1 MAHRIYKNCLYCSLI
16 LTFMLF
22 YQAANAQYNF
32 SAADNW
38 LEQNTKDMGGRS
50 VLMIFKD
57 GKIIYSKSVNK
68 LNSKQ
73 KFIGKAIAK
82 KKGKDAGE
90 ILEDY
95 SLDKKI
101 LIASCSKW
109 LSAAL
114 VMTFVD
120 EGKLKLTDTI
130 GKFLPVFSAAGKGN
144 ITIQN
149 CLSHMT
155 GIKSGDIKES
165 RAGFE
170 KSATMD
176 EAMSSIAAL
185 PMESAPGESFHYS
198 SIGLQIAA
206 GVIEK
211 ISGKDF
217 RTLFAERIAKPCG
230 MLNTD
235 FGNNPIPVPAGS
247 GQSTPADYLR
257 FLEMILNN
265 GNYNGKQVLSKESV
279 QVMQYNYA
287 AGKKVIS
294 SPAEAKN
301 WGYGLG
307 EWTPESSDAHTRS
320 DFATSPGLFGSFP
333 WVNNKL
339 GYAGVLFT
347 FYIKNKGRNERY
359 TGLKSI
365 IDAAV
370 TNK

>member
-1 MAHRIYKNCLYCSLI
+1 M
-16 LTFMLF
+16 
-22 YQAANAQYNF
+22 
-32 SAADNW
+32 
-38 LEQNTKDMGGRS
+38 
-50 VLMIFKD
+50 
-57 GKIIYSKSVNK
+57 
-68 LNSKQ
+68 
-73 KFIGKAIAK
+73 
-82 KKGKDAGE
+82 
-90 ILEDY
+90 
-95 SLDKKI
+95 
-101 LIASCSKW
+101 IASCSKW

-130 GKFLPVFSAAGKGN
+130 GKFLRVFSASGKGN
-144 ITIQN
+144 ITIAE
-149 CLSHMT
+149 CLSHTT
-155 GIKSGDIKES
+155 GIQSGNLKES

-170 KSATMD
+170 KSATME
-176 EAMSSIAAL
+176 EAMASIAAM
-185 PMESAPGESFHYS
+185 PMESVHGQSFHYS
-198 SIGLQIAA
+198 SLGLQIAA

-230 MLNTD
+230 MVNTD
-235 FGNNPIPVPAGS
+235 FGNKPGPIPAGS

-265 GNYNGKQVLSKESV
+265 GNYAGKQVLSGESV
-279 QVMQYNYA
+279 KAMQYNYA
-287 AGKKVIS
+287 AGKKVIY

-307 EWTPESSDAHTRS
+307 EWTPESADALTRS
-320 DFATSPGLFGSFP
+320 DFVTSPGLFGSFP

-359 TGLKSI
+359 TELKNI